1 VAPVALGERG
11 GELGL
16 GRGAGDE
23 RVDDVT
29 AVLEDRPRDAGRRR
43 RHLPRVVGL
52 GGGAADGGYAG
63 LGVDEVVQS
72 RHQRLLGADAVVHGL
87 GGRLGDVAHARAGV
101 PALGEQPSRGSED
114 RVPRE
119 LRPPFSQARGVLR
132 HGLGTPD
139 LTSVPVGGRA
149 GGRLGLGAPRWVV
162 EHRSAGGGLTVAAL
176 GCFVGCD
183 GFLEHDDGCPPDR

>member
-1 VAPVALGERG
+1 MRADVAATSHGSSDSAAARPTAAMPASVSMRSFSRDTSACL
-11 GELGL
+11 ELTL
-16 GRGAGDE
+16 SYT
-23 RVDDVT
+23 VW
-29 AVLEDRPRDAGRRR
+29 
-43 RHLPRVVGL
+43 
-52 GGGAADGGYAG
+52 
-63 LGVDEVVQS
+63 
-72 RHQRLLGADAVVHGL
+72 ADAR
-87 GGRLGDVAHARAGV
+87 RLGDVAHARAGV